1 MTQATVIEF
10 VRQDE
15 PRTRVRIAALLNQ
28 AIFGLLLALI
38 AFAPIPYGT
47 VEPWWKAAFVCF
59 VFGLAILAIVE
70 RLLSNATEIEGAA
83 VLLPMVVLSA
93 LAFIQTISLG
103 GGDIWNAMSADPY
116 QTRFV
121 ALQLLALTTLLA
133 LMYRYVNTAARVRAL
148 IYVVLGIAVASAI
161 YGILRQTMQR
171 SPGFILPLVKPAQGY
186 GQFINKNHFAYLME
200 MALGLGLGLIVAG
213 GLKRERV
220 LLFVGFLMP
229 VWTGLVLSNSRGG
242 ILAMLAQVLVAA
254 LVVITLLPISRA
266 NDAERRF
273 FKIAKSFGART
284 ALVIVLLLGVVVGV
298 LWVGGDRLLGSFDS
312 VSREL
317 NPTAA
322 GLNQGA
328 TRNEIW
334 RATAKMFAAHPI
346 FGVGLGGYW
355 VAITKYHEASGTLT
369 PQEAHNDYLEL
380 LSSGGVIGFAIGV
393 WFAVVLIQ
401 RVRKQLQ
408 SDNSFRRAVCVAAL
422 LGITGV
428 AVHSLVDF
436 GLHMLANAAVF
447 AVLIMMATSDSFG
460 KQVFRR

>member
-1 MTQATVIEF
+1 
-10 VRQDE
+10 
-15 PRTRVRIAALLNQ
+15 
-28 AIFGLLLALI
+28 
-38 AFAPIPYGT
+38 
-47 VEPWWKAAFVCF
+47 
-59 VFGLAILAIVE
+59 
-70 RLLSNATEIEGAA
+70 
-83 VLLPMVVLSA
+83 
-93 LAFIQTISLG
+93 
-103 GGDIWNAMSADPY
+103 
-116 QTRFV
+116 
-121 ALQLLALTTLLA
+121 
-133 LMYRYVNTAARVRAL
+133 
-148 IYVVLGIAVASAI
+148 
-161 YGILRQTMQR
+161 
-171 SPGFILPLVKPAQGY
+171 
-186 GQFINKNHFAYLME
+186 
-200 MALGLGLGLIVAG
+200 
-213 GLKRERV
+213 
-220 LLFVGFLMP
+220 
-229 VWTGLVLSNSRGG
+229 
-242 ILAMLAQVLVAA
+242 MLAQVLVAA

-284 ALVIVLLLGVVVGV
+284 ALVIVLLVGVVVGV

-322 GLNQGA
+322 GLNEGA

-393 WFAVVLIQ
+393 WFAVVVIQ
-401 RVRKQLQ
+401 RVRRQLQ
-408 SDNSFRRAVCVAAL
+408 ADNSFRRAVCVGAL

-428 AVHSLVDF
+428 AIHSLVDF

-460 KQVFRR
+460 KQVFPR